1 MAFKMKGYS
10 PYTKKTDPV
19 KKPVGPVT
27 GDVKAEYGKRQVFNL
42 IQDQETK
49 DGYDR
54 ISSVEDEIKDLQQDI
69 AKLRNRNNP
78 GDDKRI
84 KTIQNEINR
93 LKNK

>member
-1 MAFKMKGYS
+1 MAYKQKGFC
-10 PYTKKTDPV
+10 PFTKATDPV

-27 GDVKAEYGKRQVFNL
+27 GSTMAEYGKRQVWNL
-42 IQDQETK
+42 IQDNP

-69 AKLRNRNNP
+69 AKLKSRNNR
-78 GDDKRI
+78 GDTKRI
-84 KTIQNEINR
+84 KTIQNEIKR